1 MNAILYKIS
10 LLESSFDHVD
20 GLTVATLTPDSER
33 WLLDTKAASNL
44 ARALIWS
51 KQHPAPG
58 VRNDALLATAAMR
71 APMKSLTYAAD
82 MSLNGE
88 SETARLILSDLFNAK
103 IGFEQ
108 LAMLTAK
115 PIALRPYPKPR

>member
-1 MNAILYKIS
+1 M
-10 LLESSFDHVD
+10 
-20 GLTVATLTPDSER
+20 
-33 WLLDTKAASNL
+33 
-44 ARALIWS
+44 RAL
-51 KQHPAPG
+51 
-58 VRNDALLATAAMR
+58 
-71 APMKSLTYAAD
+71 MKSLTFAVD

-88 SETARLILSDLFNAK
+88 PETARLILSDLFNAK

>member
-1 MNAILYKIS
+1 MVEEKEAGVWLIRTAIVI
-10 LLESSFDHVD
+10 
-20 GLTVATLTPDSER
+20 PDNER
-33 WLLDTKAASNL
+33 WVHDTQAASNL
-44 ARALIWS
+44 ARALVWS
-51 KQHPAPG
+51 KQHLASEL
-58 VRNDALLATAAMR
+58 RNDALLATAAIR
-71 APMKSLTYAAD
+71 AQMKSLTYAVD

-88 SETARLILSDLFNAK
+88 PETARLILSDLFNAK